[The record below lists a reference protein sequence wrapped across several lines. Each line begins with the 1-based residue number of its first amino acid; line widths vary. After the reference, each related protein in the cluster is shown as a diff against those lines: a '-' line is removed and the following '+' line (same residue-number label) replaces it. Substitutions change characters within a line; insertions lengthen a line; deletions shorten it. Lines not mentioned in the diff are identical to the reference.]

1 MQRKLR
7 ERNILYGVVTKNKL
21 FLLVPGYGQCQVTIF
36 FQILVYNKI
45 EFIIYFHYYHTI
57 YAAFKTEN
65 VLTRLYLFNVVVKEF

>member
-7 ERNILYGVVTKNKL
+7 ERNILYDVVTKNKL
-21 FLLVPGYGQCQVTIF
+21 FLLVYRKCQVTIF

>member
-7 ERNILYGVVTKNKL
+7 ERNILYDVVTKNKL
-21 FLLVPGYGQCQVTIF
+21 FLYRKCQVTIF